1 MITITI
7 LGLDPYLLKQLSR
20 ELTKQ
25 LVEVYECG
33 EDGIDFFA
41 PEGLLIHN
49 GIDQTSWNI
58 EIRVNA
64 PLKVKALEKQAFEV
78 IKGGLGNF
86 CINAV
91 VIFNYYSIDNRYE
104 IIRDEYPRYM
114 DECNPY
120 YKDESSSNCDDDC
133 CCGDDCECDHED
145 GCHCGHCDQDDE
157 EPYLGNAFEDF
168 EKRMGNNNE

>member
-78 IKGGLGNF
+78 IKGSLGNF

-120 YKDESSSNCDDDC
+120 YEDESSSNCDDDC
-133 CCGDDCECDHED
+133 CCDDDCECDHED

>member
-20 ELTKQ
+20 EMTPQ
-25 LVEVYECG
+25 LVELYECG
-33 EDGIDFFA
+33 QDDIDFFA

-64 PLKVKALEKQAFEV
+64 PLKVKVLEKQAFEV

-91 VIFNYYSIDNRYE
+91 VIFNYYSSDNRYE
-104 IIRDEYPRYM
+104 VIRDEYPRYM
-114 DECNPY
+114 SEDNPY
-120 YKDESSSNCDDDC
+120 YEEDNCETCD
-133 CCGDDCECDHED
+133 GECDCDHDDNCE
-145 GCHCGHCDQDDE
+145 CGHCHHDEE
-157 EPYLGNAFEDF
+157 EPYLGNAFEEF
-168 EKRMGNNNE
+168 EKRMGKDDE

>member
-1 MITITI
+1 MDRI
-7 LGLDPYLLKQLSR
+7 
-20 ELTKQ
+20 
-25 LVEVYECG
+25 
-33 EDGIDFFA
+33 
-41 PEGLLIHN
+41 
-49 GIDQTSWNI
+49 
-58 EIRVNA
+58 
-64 PLKVKALEKQAFEV
+64 
-78 IKGGLGNF
+78 
-86 CINAV
+86 

-120 YKDESSSNCDDDC
+120 YEDESSSNCDDDC